1 MKQKESKQDN
11 KANILNLKKL
21 RSLNYQQYD
30 KASIPG
36 GITVVAEDD
45 EQSTSVFALN
55 HLSIFIANA
64 DEEVNQ

>member
-21 RSLNYQQYD
+21 RSLAYQQSD

-55 HLSIFIANA
+55 RLSISVANP